1 VADVLSC
8 TMNDQSK
15 DCLLIP
21 TLQECQDKYMND
33 NTRPIKSCAA
43 SETRNASTL
52 CGQVYVQLTSSGTP
66 TTPPPPPTTTTT
78 TTTDPPSKLKGDWRC
93 FQTTAGDSV
102 VVHLETTACLS
113 NDQRTCVSFPTS
125 TACATALLQAP
136 SLVLDT
142 STLPLPCANL
152 TSPLPAWCPASPSSP
167 LPAPSLPPHS
177 SSSTIII
184 IVALAAGIVV
194 CVGFLVHMK
203 KKKTFPTTRSRGASS
218 FMWPMST
225 RSNFGRRLF
234 QNKPNDSVFSAD
246 HIHLGNL
253 IHWRLDETQ
262 LATIST
268 LHTSSTG
275 LVSLARYLG
284 KVVVVKQPLECDRSM
299 DIMQAFVGE
308 IELMIRVQSPHVIQV
323 VGVSYMRLRDLSLVL
338 EYMER
343 GDLQTYLSTTKL
355 TPSLLNWPQKLAIL
369 KDIVSGLGHIHALGV
384 IHRDI
389 KARNILLSH
398 DLRAKLTDFGVARQ
412 VSGTTMTQG
421 IGSLQWTAPEVLEG
435 GQYTAQADMYS
446 LGILLSELD
455 THQPPYATDE
465 DALSDIVLL
474 RPSLQCPPER
484 NPAEEEDKKR
494 YHGVVGFSTSCPHR
508 VQKLATLCLA
518 LDPNKR
524 PTPAQVLQML
534 A

>member
-1 VADVLSC
+1 
-8 TMNDQSK
+8 
-15 DCLLIP
+15 
-21 TLQECQDKYMND
+21 
-33 NTRPIKSCAA
+33 
-43 SETRNASTL
+43 
-52 CGQVYVQLTSSGTP
+52 
-66 TTPPPPPTTTTT
+66 
-78 TTTDPPSKLKGDWRC
+78 
-93 FQTTAGDSV
+93 
-102 VVHLETTACLS
+102 
-113 NDQRTCVSFPTS
+113 
-125 TACATALLQAP
+125 
-136 SLVLDT
+136 
-142 STLPLPCANL
+142 
-152 TSPLPAWCPASPSSP
+152 
-167 LPAPSLPPHS
+167 
-177 SSSTIII
+177 
-184 IVALAAGIVV
+184 
-194 CVGFLVHMK
+194 
-203 KKKTFPTTRSRGASS
+203 
-218 FMWPMST
+218 
-225 RSNFGRRLF
+225 
-234 QNKPNDSVFSAD
+234 
-246 HIHLGNL
+246 
-253 IHWRLDETQ
+253 
-262 LATIST
+262 
-268 LHTSSTG
+268 
-275 LVSLARYLG
+275 
-284 KVVVVKQPLECDRSM
+284 
-299 DIMQAFVGE
+299 
-308 IELMIRVQSPHVIQV
+308 
-323 VGVSYMRLRDLSLVL
+323 MRLRDLSLVL